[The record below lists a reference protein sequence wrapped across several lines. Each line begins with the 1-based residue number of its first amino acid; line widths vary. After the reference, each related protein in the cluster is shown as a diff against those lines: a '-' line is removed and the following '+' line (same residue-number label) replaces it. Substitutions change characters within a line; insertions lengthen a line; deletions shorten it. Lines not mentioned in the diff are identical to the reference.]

1 MTRPLAVPTRLAIA
15 FGVSAPTLLANY
27 YLVESGFRKVGLSLF
42 LLMFLVDVLIL
53 KPTAASSTSPP
64 KAHGR
69 IPARS
74 IWVVG
79 GACFLGSL
87 SLLLS
92 GVGAHETWE
101 VIGGTLGVLASGWG
115 LSLTRRKVDDSRIA

>member
-1 MTRPLAVPTRLAIA
+1 MRVAIA

-27 YLVESGFRKVGLSLF
+27 YLVESGSRRVGLSLF
-42 LLMFLVDVLIL
+42 LLMFLADVLIL

-64 KAHGR
+64 KAKVR

-87 SLLLS
+87 SLLLG

-101 VIGGTLGVLASGWG
+101 VVAGTLGVLASGLG
-115 LSLTRRKVDDSRIA
+115 LSFTRRKLDDSRTA